1 MNNSSVLDSSAILSL
16 YLIEDSNHE
25 QAIKAS
31 HNLETDSYSLIL
43 PGEVISEVLN
53 FMGKKFLRSDQ
64 IKIGNYLLDS
74 EEFIIIET
82 DDIIRSN
89 AFSKLQNTAQSV
101 SYTDC
106 IVMAVADH
114 FNTKTIFGFN
124 HAFVTNGYTLA
135 I

>member
-1 MNNSSVLDSSAILSL
+1 MNLYTSAIPSL
-16 YLIEDSNHE
+16 YLIEDLNHE

-31 HNLETDSYSLIL
+31 HNLENRSYSLIL
-43 PGEVISEVLN
+43 PGEIISEVLN
-53 FMGKKFLRSDQ
+53 VMEKKFSRSDQ
-64 IKIGNYLLDS
+64 IKIGNYLLES

-89 AFSKLQNTAQSV
+89 TFSKLQNAAQYV

-106 IVMAVADH
+106 IVMAVADY
-114 FNTKTIFGFN
+114 FNTKTIFGFD